1 MSLQSTI
8 ARNHNLSDMNNISEP
23 LSGGK
28 VRLVLGTP
36 ILSWLMLFGLVVM
49 WGSSFGFT
57 KVAVASIPVETIV
70 AARLAIAA
78 IILFAV
84 LWVTGLNVFI

>member
-1 MSLQSTI
+1 M
-8 ARNHNLSDMNNISEP
+8 DNIRTSV
-23 LSGGK
+23 SGDK
-28 VRLVLGTP
+28 VRVFLGTP

-49 WGSSFGFT
+49 WGSSFDLT
-57 KVAVASIPVETIV
+57 KVAVASIPVEIIV
-70 AARLAIAA
+70 TASLAIAA